1 MFKKLFGNGQA
12 KPRAQAEVSTE
23 GAMEKIDA
31 SLEHTEKR
39 AKVLEAKV
47 RGLKMEAL
55 EKKKA
60 KDTRGK

>member
-1 MFKKLFGNGQA
+1 
-12 KPRAQAEVSTE
+12 
-23 GAMEKIDA
+23 MEKIDA